1 MAKPLRHRWEI
12 TNVLQEHKN
21 GLTLD
26 DILKHFTPPLT
37 GGGRTN
43 AYATIRL
50 RATTKGAL
58 DKLQKEGKVVFEDG
72 VYKLNLALGKN

>member
-1 MAKPLRHRWEI
+1 MAKPLRHRWDI
-12 TNVLQEHKN
+12 TNLLQEHPD

-26 DILKHFTPPLT
+26 EITKHFTPPLT

-50 RATTKGAL
+50 RATIKGAL
-58 DKLQKEGKVVFEDG
+58 DKLQKEGEVVFG
-72 VYKLNLALGKN
+72 VYKLNLALGQT